1 MGPFCSQLH
10 CSSSVLQGETPFLLF
25 CMSLATRY
33 CRSVDL
39 AAMEP
44 KDWMLWA
51 MSPNHSSIFSMVLL
65 QVFVVVMRS
74 WIAQWFTQSI
84 WGCLWWFLT
93 FIFQR
98 RMTHLTGILH
108 NTLIFR
114 DFIFFSCILNCW
126 YPDYNTNS
134 QFNITFPEWTT
145 LDASTQPVLTSFICN
160 ALHIKVDSS
169 L

>member
-10 CSSSVLQGETPFLLF
+10 CSSSVLQGKASFLLF
-25 CMSLATRY
+25 CISLATRY
-33 CRSVDL
+33 CLSVDL

-51 MSPNHSSIFSMVLL
+51 KSFFYLFNGFAPGFCCCDEKLNSTVIHPKYLGVP
-65 QVFVVVMRS
+65 VVVLNLRFPKENDSLNWRS
-74 WIAQWFTQSI
+74 PHA
-84 WGCLWWFLT
+84 
-93 FIFQR
+93 
-98 RMTHLTGILH
+98 
-108 NTLIFR
+108 LIFR

-126 YPDYNTNS
+126 YTDYNTNS

-145 LDASTQPVLTSFICN
+145 LDASTQPVLTSFIYH
-160 ALHIKVDSS
+160 ALHISVDSS